1 MYPSMCS
8 TQKVVSVN
16 GISETRLFPAELGI
30 ASELVLTMERSVPG
44 PEEAPA
50 PVRRLWAVSAT
61 RAPDEAFGADVDPVG
76 VIGEIRESG
85 VLAAW
90 NRLATLD
97 KEVRKGDRVV
107 AVNGIAEEKRFAHEL
122 ASAKTLILTLE
133 RFVPVERRLFA
144 VSLTRASEEDEF
156 GAEVEDNG
164 VITFVG
170 TEGLIPTWNIDA
182 EDEKEGSSVR
192 EGDKLLLVNGLSDPA
207 EFADED
213 SADDVG
219 RCRDETLTAAR
230 RWLGAR
236 RRRSRATRAAEEAR
250 HEHNVADWV

>member
-8 TQKVVSVN
+8 HPQKVVAVN
-16 GISETRLFPAELGI
+16 GISETRLFPAELGV

-107 AVNGIAEEKRFAHEL
+107 AVNGIAEEKRFALQREI
-122 ASAKTLILTLE
+122 AVAAQSPMDDYVVSETKRAKEAQLTRERAVKDKFFPSLYHRPVQVYHKGVVAEPLWPEKDLTL
-133 RFVPVERRLFA
+133 RYY
-144 VSLTRASEEDEF
+144 
-156 GAEVEDNG
+156 
-164 VITFVG
+164 
-170 TEGLIPTWNIDA
+170 
-182 EDEKEGSSVR
+182 
-192 EGDKLLLVNGLSDPA
+192 
-207 EFADED
+207 
-213 SADDVG
+213 
-219 RCRDETLTAAR
+219 
-230 RWLGAR
+230 
-236 RRRSRATRAAEEAR
+236 
-250 HEHNVADWV
+250 